1 MCYGYALRHNRRT
14 LFFCILS
21 TITTRLNLIKMKK
34 LIFPPQK
41 HACTGIKACMLVA
54 LLSTLLLP
62 GCSSPLK
69 VFSFS
74 CQERQV
80 EIYVDDEYL
89 GRDLVHITVPK
100 SREYINV
107 SCRENGMEIYH
118 KRFSVKGRK
127 GQLFELQIPKNYR
140 YSSKPY

>member
-1 MCYGYALRHNRRT
+1 MCYGYASRHNHST

-21 TITTRLNLIKMKK
+21 TITTRLN
-34 LIFPPQK
+34 
-41 HACTGIKACMLVA
+41 
-54 LLSTLLLP
+54 
-62 GCSSPLK
+62 
-69 VFSFS
+69 
-74 CQERQV
+74 
-80 EIYVDDEYL
+80 
-89 GRDLVHITVPK
+89 LVHITVPK